1 MTAALRHPAPRRI
14 PARSSA
20 ARRRRAISLLA
31 VGIFALCVTLLVA
44 AYFQTRLVAGQH
56 RIDEL
61 RSEHVEAERML
72 QKDRLEL
79 AVARSPETIQSRAR
93 ALGMVTVE
101 ERTVVGGIAGTD
113 DGDNGNSGNT
123 GDSGDTGD
131 TEIDEAPTDPTG
143 SVGELADGSADP
155 SGNEMMR

>member
-1 MTAALRHPAPRRI
+1 MTVALRHPTSRTI
-14 PARSSA
+14 PARSTS

-31 VGIFALCVTLLVA
+31 VGIFALGVTLLVA

-61 RSEHVEAERML
+61 RSEHVEAERLL

-101 ERTVVGGIAGTD
+101 ERTVVGGIVTPD
-113 DGDNGNSGNT
+113 DG
-123 GDSGDTGD
+123 SGDDVD
-131 TEIDEAPTDPTG
+131 TTPEDAPADPIG
-143 SVGELADGSADP
+143 PVGELAEGGADP